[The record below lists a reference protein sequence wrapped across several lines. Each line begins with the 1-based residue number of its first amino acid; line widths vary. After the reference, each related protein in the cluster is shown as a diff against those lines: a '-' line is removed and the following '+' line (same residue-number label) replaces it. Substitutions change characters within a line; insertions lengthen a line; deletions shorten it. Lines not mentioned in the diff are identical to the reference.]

1 MAENKIANLLDSLCE
16 RPFAD
21 DPQSAPVHER
31 RVAQPQPAR
40 LDLPPRARE
49 GTAGEAGAP
58 KAAAPITAASMAAAP
73 MVAASM
79 ASGELAAILSGTAT
93 PAQVEAFHQ
102 AAADSDALR
111 LEAQSALA
119 FVDGIEQAPLAAP
132 AFLVQQAL
140 PAAPLRIAAA
150 AAAPARVAI
159 AVARKPDIWSRFL
172 PRRQVAA
179 ACAVLL
185 MASGLTWSVIRHEM
199 RNEEAL
205 PPLPAAS
212 APGDRAGPGDRV
224 GPGDRQLDDGQLD
237 ALVRSK
243 APASAQVPMSAP
255 APGAEQALP
264 SLAPTGAPDA
274 IPAPA
279 AAPAP
284 ALPPTQALANPCAPG
299 AGARR
304 EVTLPAVSQLAERP
318 AAGPAPKAATAPAA
332 DPGCPAEEGRTL
344 MQSTAA
350 APETPET
357 SEQPRN
363 QKSERV
369 RTNRAA
375 SRKAAAEHVRPSAPT
390 PAATRPAPAASQS
403 VR

>member
-1 MAENKIANLLDSLCE
+1 LAENKIANLLDSLCE

-40 LDLPPRARE
+40 LDLPPRA
-49 GTAGEAGAP
+49 GDGSGAGE
-58 KAAAPITAASMAAAP
+58 AAAP
-73 MVAASM
+73 MAAASM
-79 ASGELAAILSGTAT
+79 ASGELAAILSGTAA

-304 EVTLPAVSQLAERP
+304 EATSPAVSQLAERP

>member
-1 MAENKIANLLDSLCE
+1 
-16 RPFAD
+16 
-21 DPQSAPVHER
+21 V
-31 RVAQPQPAR
+31 
-40 LDLPPRARE
+40 
-49 GTAGEAGAP
+49 TA
-58 KAAAPITAASMAAAP
+58 
-73 MVAASM
+73 
-79 ASGELAAILSGTAT
+79 GELAAILSGTAT

-132 AFLVQQAL
+132 ASLVQHVL

-159 AVARKPDIWSRFL
+159 AGARKPDIWSRFM

-185 MASGLTWSVIRHEM
+185 MASGLTWSVIRHEV
-199 RNEEAL
+199 RNQEEAL

-212 APGDRAGPGDRV
+212 PPADRAGPGDLA
-224 GPGDRQLDDGQLD
+224 GPGDRQLDNGRLD

-243 APASAQVPMSAP
+243 APANAQVPMVAP
-255 APGAEQALP
+255 VPGVEQGLP

-274 IPAPA
+274 VPARRTAPA
-279 AAPAP
+279 S
-284 ALPPTQALANPCAPG
+284 ALPPAQALANPCAPS

-304 EVTLPAVSQLAERP
+304 EVTSPVVSQFAEKP
-318 AAGPAPKAATAPAA
+318 AAGPAPKVATAPAA

-344 MQSTAA
+344 MQNTAA

-363 QKSERV
+363 QKPERV

-390 PAATRPAPAASQS
+390 PAAIPAERATRPAAAPSQS

>member
-21 DPQSAPVHER
+21 GPQSAPVHER
-31 RVAQPQPAR
+31 RVPQPQPAR
-40 LDLPPRARE
+40 LDPPRRAGE
-49 GTAGEAGAP
+49 GTAAGEA
-58 KAAAPITAASMAAAP
+58 AASVTA
-73 MVAASM
+73 
-79 ASGELAAILSGTAT
+79 GELAAILSGTAA

-140 PAAPLRIAAA
+140 PAARLRIAAA
-150 AAAPARVAI
+150 AAAPARVAS
-159 AVARKPDIWSRFL
+159 AVARKPDIRSRFL

-205 PPLPAAS
+205 PPLPVAS
-212 APGDRAGPGDRV
+212 GPGDRV

-243 APASAQVPMSAP
+243 APASAQVPMVAP

-304 EVTLPAVSQLAERP
+304 EATSPAVSQLAERP

>member
-1 MAENKIANLLDSLCE
+1 LAENKIANLLDSLCE

-21 DPQSAPVHER
+21 GPQAAPARER
-31 RVAQPQPAR
+31 RVTQLQPAR
-40 LDLPPRARE
+40 LDLPPRAGD
-49 GTAGEAGAP
+49 GTAVGEA
-58 KAAAPITAASMAAAP
+58 AASVTA
-73 MVAASM
+73 
-79 ASGELAAILSGTAT
+79 GELAAILSGTAT

-132 AFLVQQAL
+132 ASLVQQAL
-140 PAAPLRIAAA
+140 PAAPLHIAAA

-159 AVARKPDIWSRFL
+159 AGARKPDIWSRFL
-172 PRRQVAA
+172 PPRPVAA

-185 MASGLTWSVIRHEM
+185 MASGLTWSVIRNEV
-199 RNEEAL
+199 RNQEAL

-212 APGDRAGPGDRV
+212 PPADRAGSGDQA
-224 GPGDRQLDDGQLD
+224 GPGDRQLDNGRLD

-255 APGAEQALP
+255 VPSVEQGLP
-264 SLAPTGAPDA
+264 SLAPTGAPDV

-279 AAPAP
+279 TAPVS
-284 ALPPTQALANPCAPG
+284 ALPPTQALANPCVPG

-304 EVTLPAVSQLAERP
+304 EVTSPAVSQLAEKP
-318 AAGPAPKAATAPAA
+318 APGPAPKAATAPTA

-344 MQSTAA
+344 MQNTAA

-363 QKSERV
+363 QKPERG

-375 SRKAAAEHVRPSAPT
+375 SRKAAAEHVRPSAAP
-390 PAATRPAPAASQS
+390 PAAIPAERATRPAAAPSQS